1 MSQTKVELIGDA
13 AAGTIT
19 IASGSSLD
27 FATGGQI
34 GRQSA
39 KIFKQSTSSSSV
51 SSGYLTTNWASE
63 NATGTGPYGSTE
75 VTVSSGVFSFVNTG
89 FYRITGFMTGTKNND
104 VRYAGIQLIS
114 TNDNSNYN
122 ITNAYGYNQ
131 VFSSN
136 AEVCYFN
143 VTCQTIMDV
152 TNTTNQKI
160 KMYVD
165 VESAISVQGDS
176 VTNITGIMFER
187 LGDT

>member
-27 FATGGQI
+27 FATGGEI

-39 KIFKQSTSSSSV
+39 KIFQQSTSSTSV
-51 SSGYLTTNWASE
+51 SSGYLTTNWASPS
-63 NATGTGPYGSTE
+63 ATGVGPYGSTE

-89 FYRITGFMTGTKNND
+89 FYRVTAFLGAVINND
-104 VRYAGIQLIS
+104 ARYIGTQIIS

-131 VFSSN
+131 VYSANSENCFCN
-136 AEVCYFN
+136 A
-143 VTCQTIMDV
+143 TCTTIMDV
-152 TNTTNQKI
+152 TNTTNQKV

-165 VESAISVQGDS
+165 VENAVTVQGDS
-176 VTNITGIMFER
+176 ASTITGMMFER

>member
-27 FATGGQI
+27 FATGGAV

-39 KIFKQSTSSSSV
+39 KIFKQSTSSTSF
-51 SSGYLTTNWASE
+51 SSGYLTTNWVSE
-63 NATGTGPYGSTE
+63 NVTGTGAYGSTE

-89 FYRITGFMTGTKNND
+89 FYRVKAFLTGTNNND
-104 VRYAGIQLIS
+104 VRYAGTQIIS
-114 TNDNSNYN
+114 TNDNSSYN
-122 ITNAYGYNQ
+122 ITNAYAYSQ
-131 VFSSN
+131 VYSANS
-136 AEVCYFN
+136 EVCYFSCN
-143 VTCQTIMDV
+143 CETIMDV
-152 TNTTNQKI
+152 TNTTNQKV

-165 VESAISVQGDS
+165 VESAVTVQGSNDH
-176 VTNITGIMFER
+176 NITGMLFER